1 MSGYVGKSRFLFTAK
16 MKEEKVM
23 QVIYSQPT
31 IKQLNAKEEI
41 KAKDLS
47 E

>member
-1 MSGYVGKSRFLFTAK
+1 

-31 IKQLNAKEEI
+31 IKQLNAKKEI